1 MTPQNNTA
9 KLTALEWRLTFRT

>member
-1 MTPQNNTA
+1 MKPQNNTA